1 MKFLAIVLTTA
12 LAVLSVSV
20 LAASAGRGSH
30 IGWKVHQPT
39 RFMVSGVL
47 KKDGTADTIKL
58 VHEIDVA
65 NSTEDAVAALTKNVG
80 VQYKLKSVEFSPKF
94 LGLKPTVRRCLSTFA

>member
-1 MKFLAIVLTTA
+1 MKRLAIVLA
-12 LAVLSVSV
+12 ISFAVLSVST
-20 LAASAGRGSH
+20 LAATTGRASN

-65 NSTEDAVAALTKNVG
+65 DSSEAVVAALTKNV
-80 VQYKLKSVEFSPKF
+80 SVEYKGFTLISVLASPVPAV
-94 LGLKPTVRRCLSTFA
+94 GACENNI

>member
-1 MKFLAIVLTTA
+1 M
-12 LAVLSVSV
+12 LSVSV
-20 LAASAGRGSH
+20 LAATAGRGSH
-30 IGWKVHQPT
+30 IGWKVRQPT

-65 NSTEDAVAALTKNVG
+65 DSSEAAVAALTKNVG
-80 VQYKLKSVEFSPKF
+80 VQYKGVTLISVLASPVPAV
-94 LGLKPTVRRCLSTFA
+94 GACENNI